1 MVHEATIEERP
12 TGGHRWCS
20 WVRKGHLISIFT
32 ECGDGAMKHPK
43 LLREHARVLGDRP
56 P

>member
-1 MVHEATIEERP
+1 MVHEATIEEQP
-12 TGGHRWCS
+12 TGGR
-20 WVRKGHLISIFT
+20 RHLISIFT